1 MLLGVLRKLY
11 PAYRR
16 LLGHPVSQAFFMD
29 LVGRTENFTGV
40 TWLGRPIWQNVFDLW
55 TTQEIIAQL
64 RPALIIECGTNRGGS
79 ALFYAHLFDLMG
91 HGRVITVDVE
101 KMHELSHPRV
111 TWLIGSSVDPSI
123 VAEMHKAAI
132 AAGGP
137 VFVILD
143 SDHRAAHVAAELEA
157 YAPMVTPGSYLLV
170 QDGVIDTLPAFR
182 HGRPGP
188 LPAIRAFL
196 ERHPEFEV
204 QRALSERF
212 IITHHPMGWLR
223 RR

>member
-1 MLLGVLRKLY
+1 MLLNVLRRLY
-11 PAYRR
+11 PVYRSIFGR
-16 LLGHPVSQAFFMD
+16 PVSQAFFMD
-29 LVGRTENFTGV
+29 LIGRTENFTGV
-40 TWLGRPIWQNVFDLW
+40 TWLGRPIWQNVLDLW
-55 TTQEIIAQL
+55 ITQEVIAQL

-101 KMHELSHPRV
+101 KMHDLSHPRV
-111 TWLIGSSVDPSI
+111 TWLLGSSVDPAI
-123 VAEMHKAAI
+123 VAEMHKAAL
-132 AAGGP
+132 AASGP

-157 YAPMVTPGSYLLV
+157 YGPMVTPGSYLLV

-196 ERHPEFEV
+196 KRHQEFEV
-204 QRALSERF
+204 QRTLGERF